1 MNINDELEKKL
12 LKQPFA
18 EEQEKDADYR
28 LTAAR
33 YAEIE
38 NGIAVLS
45 DMKAN
50 TSYICHGGLSERLGI
65 GSKGVSQDIASIW
78 EEDIFGCIHPDDLEA
93 KHLEELRFYH
103 FVMSVAPEVRS
114 DYCLHSHLRMKD
126 AEGTFIKVLHRM
138 FYLAYDTN
146 GCARLALCL
155 YNLSLSDALEHFIIN
170 SLTGETI
177 APESYS
183 CENLLSGREREIL
196 KLIERGLLS
205 KEIASELFISINTV
219 NRHRQ
224 NILMKLQATN
234 SVEACRMAKSLK
246 LI

>member
-1 MNINDELEKKL
+1 MNINDELENKL
-12 LKQPFA
+12 LTQPFA
-18 EEQEKDADYR
+18 EEIERDHDYR
-28 LTAAR
+28 LTAVR
-33 YAEIE
+33 YAQIE
-38 NGIAVLS
+38 NSIAVLS

-50 TSYICHGGLSERLGI
+50 TSFICHSGLSERLGI
-65 GSKGVSQDIASIW
+65 GYKGVSQSISSIW
-78 EEDIFGCIHPDDLEA
+78 EEEIFTCIHPDDLEA

-103 FVMSVAPEVRS
+103 FVMSVPSELRS
-114 DYCLHSHLRMKD
+114 DYYLHSHLRMKD
-126 AEGTFIKVLHRM
+126 VNGAYIKVLHRM

-155 YNLSLSDALEHFIIN
+155 YNISTSDVSEHLIVN
-170 SLTGETI
+170 SLTGETLL
-177 APESYS
+177 PEAYS
-183 CENLLSGREREIL
+183 CEHLLSNRECEIL
-196 KLIERGLLS
+196 RLIERGYMS

-234 SVEACRMAKSLK
+234 SVEACRIAKSLK

>member
-1 MNINDELEKKL
+1 MNINNELEDKL

-18 EEQEKDADYR
+18 EEADKDADYR
-28 LTAAR
+28 LTAVR
-33 YAEIE
+33 YAQIE
-38 NGIAVLS
+38 NAIAVLS
-45 DMKAN
+45 DMKTN
-50 TSYICHGGLSERLGI
+50 TSYVCLGGLAERLGM
-65 GSKGVSQDIASIW
+65 GTRGVSQDIESIW
-78 EEDIFGCIHPDDLEA
+78 EEDIFGRIHPDDLEA

-103 FVMSVAPEVRS
+103 FVMSVPPEVRS
-114 DYCLHSHLRMKD
+114 NYYLHSHLRMRD
-126 AEGTFIKVLHRM
+126 AEGQYIKVLHRM
-138 FYLAYDTN
+138 FYLAYDAN

-155 YNLSLSDALEHFIIN
+155 YNLSLSDASEHFIIN

-177 APESYS
+177 APEAYS

-196 KLIERGLLS
+196 KLIERGLMS

-234 SVEACRMAKSLK
+234 SVEACRIAKSLK

>member
-1 MNINDELEKKL
+1 MNFNNELEDKL

-18 EEQEKDADYR
+18 DELEKDHDYR
-28 LTAAR
+28 LTALR
-33 YAEIE
+33 YAQIE

-45 DMKAN
+45 DMKTN
-50 TSYICHGGLSERLGI
+50 TSYICMGGLAERLGI
-65 GSKGVSQDIASIW
+65 GGRGTSQDIGSIW
-78 EEDIFGCIHPDDLEA
+78 EEDIFGCIHPEDLEA

-103 FVMSVAPEVRS
+103 FVMSVPSEMRS
-114 DYCLHSHLRMKD
+114 DYYLHSHLRMKD
-126 AEGTFIKVLHRM
+126 AEGQYVKVLHRM

-155 YNLSLSDALEHFIIN
+155 YNLSRTDISEHLIIN

-177 APESYS
+177 APETYS
-183 CENLLSGREREIL
+183 CEHLLSTRECEIL
-196 KLIERGLLS
+196 RLIERGLMS
-205 KEIASELFISINTV
+205 KEIATELFISINTV

-234 SVEACRMAKSLK
+234 SVEACRIAKSLGI
-246 LI
+246 L

>member
-1 MNINDELEKKL
+1 MNINNELEDKL

-18 EEQEKDADYR
+18 EEAHKDAGYR
-28 LTAAR
+28 LTAFR
-33 YAEIE
+33 YAQIE
-38 NGIAVLS
+38 NAIAVLS
-45 DMKAN
+45 DMKTN
-50 TSYICHGGLSERLGI
+50 TSYICLGGLAERLGI
-65 GSKGVSQDIASIW
+65 GIRGISQEIGSIW

-103 FVMSVAPEVRS
+103 FVMSLPSDVRS
-114 DYCLHSHLRMKD
+114 DYYLHSHLRMKD
-126 AEGTFIKVLHRM
+126 AEGQYVKVLHRM

-155 YNLSLSDALEHFIIN
+155 YNLSHSDVSEHLIIN
-170 SLTGETI
+170 SLTGE
-177 APESYS
+177 ALVPETYS
-183 CENLLSGREREIL
+183 CENLLSDREREIL
-196 KLIERGLLS
+196 KLIESGLVS

-234 SVEACRMAKSLK
+234 SVEACRIAKSLK

>member
-12 LKQPFA
+12 LEQPFA
-18 EEQEKDADYR
+18 EELDKDNEFR

-33 YAEIE
+33 YAQIE
-38 NGIAVLS
+38 NAIAVLS
-45 DMKAN
+45 DMKDN
-50 TSYICHGGLSERLGI
+50 TSYICYGGLAERLGV
-65 GSKGVSQDIASIW
+65 GCRGVSQCIGSIW

-103 FVMSVAPEVRS
+103 FVMSVPAEQRQ
-114 DYCLHSHLRMKD
+114 DYYLHSHLRMKD
-126 AEGTFIKVLHRM
+126 AEGHYVKVLHRM

-155 YNLSLSDALEHFIIN
+155 YNLSRTDVAEQLIIN

-177 APESYS
+177 APETYS
-183 CENLLSGREREIL
+183 CEHLLSSRECEIL
-196 KLIERGLLS
+196 RLIERGLMS
-205 KEIASELFISINTV
+205 KAIAAELFISINTV

-234 SVEACRMAKSLK
+234 SVEACRIAKSLGI
-246 LI
+246 L

>member
-1 MNINDELEKKL
+1 MNINNELEDKL

-18 EEQEKDADYR
+18 EEADRDADYR

-33 YAEIE
+33 YAQIE
-38 NGIAVLS
+38 NAIAVLS
-45 DMKAN
+45 DMKTN
-50 TSYICHGGLSERLGI
+50 TSYICYGGLAERLGI
-65 GSKGVSQDIASIW
+65 GVRGASLEIASIW

-103 FVMSVAPEVRS
+103 FVMSVPSEVRP
-114 DYCLHSHLRMKD
+114 DYYLHSHLRMKD
-126 AEGTFIKVLHRM
+126 AEGQYIKVLHRM
-138 FYLAYDTN
+138 FYLAYDAN

-155 YNLSLSDALEHFIIN
+155 YNLSRSDASEHLIIN

-177 APESYS
+177 APETYS
-183 CENLLSGREREIL
+183 CEHLLSSRECEIL
-196 KLIERGLLS
+196 RLIERGLMS
-205 KEIASELFISINTV
+205 KEIAAELFISINTV

-234 SVEACRMAKSLK
+234 SVEACRIAKSLN

>member
-18 EEQEKDADYR
+18 DELGKDHDFR

-33 YAEIE
+33 YAHME
-38 NGIAVLS
+38 NAIAVLS
-45 DMKAN
+45 DMKTN
-50 TSYICHGGLSERLGI
+50 TSYICYGGLAGRLGI
-65 GSKGVSQDIASIW
+65 GRRGASQCISSIW
-78 EEDIFGCIHPDDLEA
+78 EEEIFNRIHPEDLEA

-103 FVMSVAPEVRS
+103 FVMSVAPDMRS
-114 DYCLHSHLRMKD
+114 DYYLHSHLRMKD
-126 AEGTFIKVLHRM
+126 AGNAYINVLHRM

-155 YNLSLSDALEHFIIN
+155 YNVSPSEASEHWIVN
-170 SLTGETI
+170 SLTGETL
-177 APESYS
+177 APEAYR
-183 CENLLSGREREIL
+183 CDYLLSAREREIL
-196 KLIERGLLS
+196 RLIEQGYMS
-205 KEIASELFISINTV
+205 KEIAGTLFISVNTV

-234 SVEACRMAKSLK
+234 SVEACRIAKSLK

>member
-12 LKQPFA
+12 LKQLFA
-18 EEQEKDADYR
+18 EEQEKDVDYR

-33 YAEIE
+33 YSQIE
-38 NGIAVLS
+38 NAIAVLS

-50 TSYICHGGLSERLGI
+50 SSYICHGGLSERLGI

-78 EEDIFGCIHPDDLEA
+78 EEDVFGCIHPDDLES

-103 FVMSVAPEVRS
+103 FVMSVPPEVRS
-114 DYCLHSHLRMKD
+114 DYYLHSHIRMRD
-126 AEGTFIKVLHRM
+126 AEGIYVKVLHRM
-138 FYLAYDTN
+138 FYLAYDAN

-155 YNLSLSDALEHFIIN
+155 YNVSTSGVSEHFIIN
-170 SLTGETI
+170 SLTGETF
-177 APESYS
+177 APETYS
-183 CENLLSGREREIL
+183 CEHLLSNRECEIL
-196 KLIERGLLS
+196 RLIERGFMS
-205 KEIASELFISINTV
+205 KEIASELYISINTV

-234 SVEACRMAKSLK
+234 SVEACRIAKSLK

>member
-1 MNINDELEKKL
+1 MNINNELEDKL

-18 EEQEKDADYR
+18 EEADKDADYR

-33 YAEIE
+33 YAQIE
-38 NGIAVLS
+38 NAIAVLS
-45 DMKAN
+45 DMKTN
-50 TSYICHGGLSERLGI
+50 TSYVCLGGLAEQLGI
-65 GSKGVSQDIASIW
+65 GSRGVSQDIGSIW
-78 EEDIFGCIHPDDLEA
+78 EEEIFGCIHPDDLEA

-103 FVMSVAPEVRS
+103 FVMSVPSVGRS
-114 DYCLHSHLRMKD
+114 DYYLHSHLRMKD
-126 AEGTFIKVLHRM
+126 ASGQYIKVLHRM
-138 FYLAYDTN
+138 FYLAYDAN

-155 YNLSLSDALEHFIIN
+155 YNLSVSDVSEHLIIN

-177 APESYS
+177 LPETYS

-196 KLIERGLLS
+196 RFIERGYMS

-234 SVEACRMAKSLK
+234 SVEACRIAKSLK

>member
-1 MNINDELEKKL
+1 MNINNELEDKL

-18 EEQEKDADYR
+18 DELEKDHDYR
-28 LTAAR
+28 LTALR
-33 YAEIE
+33 YAQIE

-50 TSYICHGGLSERLGI
+50 TSYICMGGLAERLGI
-65 GSKGVSQDIASIW
+65 GGRGTSQDIGSIW
-78 EEDIFGCIHPDDLEA
+78 EEDIFGCIHPEDLEA

-103 FVMSVAPEVRS
+103 FVMSVPSEMRS
-114 DYCLHSHLRMKD
+114 DYYLHSHLRMKD
-126 AEGTFIKVLHRM
+126 AEGQYVKILHRM
-138 FYLAYDTN
+138 FYLAYDAN

-155 YNLSLSDALEHFIIN
+155 YNLSRTDISEHLIIN

-177 APESYS
+177 APETYS
-183 CENLLSGREREIL
+183 CEHLLSTRECEIL
-196 KLIERGLLS
+196 RLIERGLMS
-205 KEIASELFISINTV
+205 KEIATELFISINTV

-234 SVEACRMAKSLK
+234 SVEACRIAKSLGI
-246 LI
+246 L